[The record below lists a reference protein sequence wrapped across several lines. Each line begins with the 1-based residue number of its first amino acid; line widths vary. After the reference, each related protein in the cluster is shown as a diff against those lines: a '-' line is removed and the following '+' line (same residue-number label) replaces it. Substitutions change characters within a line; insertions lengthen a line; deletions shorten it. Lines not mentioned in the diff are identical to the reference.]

1 MKKQLAFISLLL
13 CIYIGYS
20 QNSEIL
26 ADSYYKKGEFKKALV
41 IYENLNK
48 EKPYSYK
55 YVYKLVDI
63 HQQLEQYNEAENILT
78 QRLAKRRNPTLL
90 VELGYNFQ
98 LKDSLNRA
106 NRLYEEAIAYV
117 DEKPNYIFSIAKKF
131 EDHSLLEQAIKVY
144 DKGKLLTPDKNY
156 NIQLARIYG
165 DQGSVEKMFKNYID
179 YIAYRP
185 NYLNNIKRS
194 ISDFISENKSNE
206 NNTYLRRLLLKKIQ
220 QEPSPYWYEL
230 LSWLYVQEKAY
241 NKSFIQEKALYKRN
255 PESLERIF
263 ELALTA
269 LNDNDNE
276 TSKTIF
282 NYILETTQDLSTAL
296 TAHQYILEID
306 TKNADSQKE
315 RNRIN
320 DAYNA
325 LFKQYGKSELTIPL
339 QLAYGEFLAFHFKDT
354 VSATKFLRKSLKLN
368 ISEFQEAKVK
378 LLLADILVL
387 QERFNEALIFYS
399 QIQLSL
405 KNSSISQEARFK
417 VAKTS
422 YYKGDFDWAESQL
435 KILKSSASQLIAND
449 ALDLKLL
456 ISDNKFEDS
465 LQTALKHYAKADL
478 FAFQNRTD
486 EAISLLDKILN
497 EHQGESITDQ
507 ALFRQAELFEKKKQY
522 DKAEINYLKIISD
535 WKEDILADD
544 AHYHLAELYN
554 THLAKPE
561 DAKQLYEK
569 IIFEFEDS
577 IYFIEARK
585 KFRMLRGDS
594 IN

>member
-1 MKKQLAFISLLL
+1 MKKICLIILLL
-13 CIYIGYS
+13 FGLHFGVA
-20 QNSEIL
+20 QNSEVL

-41 IYENLNK
+41 IYKNLNK
-48 EKPYSYK
+48 EKPYNYK
-55 YVYKLVDI
+55 YIYKIIDT
-63 HQQLEQYNEAENILT
+63 HQQLEQFDEAENIII
-78 QRLAKRRNPTLL
+78 QRLEKRRNPTLL

-98 LKDSLNRA
+98 LKDSLDRA
-106 NRLYEEAIAYV
+106 NTLYNEAIV
-117 DEKPNYIFSIAKKF
+117 FIDQNPNYIYSIAKKF
-131 EDHSLLEQAIKVY
+131 EDHSLLDQAIQVY
-144 DKGKLLTPDKNY
+144 DKGKLLAPDKNY

-165 DQGSVEKMFKNYID
+165 DQGNIEKMFENYIE

-185 NYLNNIKRS
+185 NYLNNIKRAV
-194 ISDFISENKSNE
+194 SDFISENKSNE

-255 PESLERIF
+255 PESLDRII
-263 ELALTA
+263 ELAVTA

-276 TSKTIF
+276 TSKDIF
-282 NYILETTQDLSTAL
+282 NYVLEATQDASTKL

-306 TKNADSQKE
+306 TNNATSKKE
-315 RNRIN
+315 LTRI
-320 DAYNA
+320 DEAYDT
-325 LFKQYGKSELTIPL
+325 LFDEFGKSELTLPL
-339 QLAYGEFLAFHFKDT
+339 QLAYGEFLAFHQKDT
-354 VSATKFLRKSLKLN
+354 ESATKFLRKSLKLN

-405 KNSSISQEARFK
+405 KNSTISQEARFK

-435 KILKSSASQLIAND
+435 KILKSSTSQLIAND

-478 FAFQNRTD
+478 FAFQNKTD
-486 EAISLLDKILN
+486 EAIVLLDKVLE

-507 ALFRQAELFEKKKQY
+507 ALFKQAKLFEKKKQY
-522 DKAEINYLKIISD
+522 DKAEANYLKIIAD